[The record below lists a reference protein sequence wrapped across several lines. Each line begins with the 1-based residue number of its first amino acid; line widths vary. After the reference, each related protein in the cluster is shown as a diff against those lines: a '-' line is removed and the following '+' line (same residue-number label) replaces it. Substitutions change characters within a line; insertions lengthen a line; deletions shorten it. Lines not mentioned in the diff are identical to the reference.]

1 MWGYTSYTLTSETN
15 NQKVNNM
22 QNVKSEI
29 AALESKFLGKMVYH
43 NYGQIAFGVVT
54 GIDDRDPNKLR
65 LRVKFTRNNTPAHI
79 KKYDNRADRVRCLL
93 PQSVTVSRVQYGT
106 YNQTNQINK

>member
-1 MWGYTSYTLTSETN
+1 MKNATIK
-15 NQKVNNM
+15 Q
-22 QNVKSEI
+22 
-29 AALESKFLGKMVYH
+29 LESKFLGQVVYH

-65 LRVKFTRNNTPAHI
+65 LRVKFTRQNTPAHI
-79 KKYDNRADRVRCLL
+79 KKYNNRADRVRCLL
-93 PQSVTVSRVQYGT
+93 PQSVTVSRVRYAE

>member
-1 MWGYTSYTLTSETN
+1 
-15 NQKVNNM
+15 M

-43 NYGQIAFGVVT
+43 NYGQ
-54 GIDDRDPNKLR
+54 IDDRDPNKLR

-93 PQSVTVSRVQYGT
+93 PQSVTVSRVQYGI